1 MEIIKG
7 ITGRALKIV
16 LYGPEG
22 IGKSTFASKMPDVI
36 FCDTEGSTK
45 WMNVSRTPAPS
56 SFSMLLEQVKYF
68 VQHPEQ
74 LKTFALDTGDWA
86 ESLCISEVCAIHQK
100 KGIEDFAYGKGYV
113 YLQENFGRLLNLL
126 NELVDKGINVIIN
139 CHAKMR
145 KFEQPDEMGAY
156 DRWELKLTK
165 QVAPLVKEW
174 ADIILFANYK
184 TYVINVDGK
193 GAEKG
198 KNKVQGGKRV
208 MYTTHNPC
216 WDAKNRHNLKDEL
229 PFDFQEIAHL
239 FKACDVVKNTV
250 PETSHTPLP
259 DFENISASDTQQD
272 FEQLPVPLPEYEYKT
287 VPEETEKKNDEF
299 AGVPNALKDLM
310 SVANVTVRDVQ
321 KIVAKKGYY
330 PINTPIS
337 NYDVDF
343 INGVLIG
350 AWPKVYKE
358 IISGKV
364 EQI

>member
-1 MEIIKG
+1 M
-7 ITGRALKIV
+7 
-16 LYGPEG
+16 
-22 IGKSTFASKMPDVI
+22 
-36 FCDTEGSTK
+36 
-45 WMNVSRTPAPS
+45 
-56 SFSMLLEQVKYF
+56 
-68 VQHPEQ
+68 
-74 LKTFALDTGDWA
+74 
-86 ESLCISEVCAIHQK
+86 
-100 KGIEDFAYGKGYV
+100 
-113 YLQENFGRLLNLL
+113 
-126 NELVDKGINVIIN
+126 
-139 CHAKMR
+139 
-145 KFEQPDEMGAY
+145 
-156 DRWELKLTK
+156 
-165 QVAPLVKEW
+165 
-174 ADIILFANYK
+174 
-184 TYVINVDGK
+184 
-193 GAEKG
+193 
-198 KNKVQGGKRV
+198 
-208 MYTTHNPC
+208 
-216 WDAKNRHNLKDEL
+216 
-229 PFDFQEIAHL
+229 